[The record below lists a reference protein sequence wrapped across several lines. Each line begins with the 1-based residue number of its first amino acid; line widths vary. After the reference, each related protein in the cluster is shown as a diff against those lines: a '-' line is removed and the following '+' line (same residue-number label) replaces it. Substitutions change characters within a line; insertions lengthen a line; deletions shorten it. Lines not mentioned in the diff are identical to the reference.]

1 MSLFAMFLKLQD
13 RQCLVVG
20 AGAIGE
26 GKAQSLMEAGALVS
40 VVAPRAT
47 QRLQELAATSAI
59 TWLKRKFKPSDLEG
73 KSLVIAATSSPSVN
87 ELVFRESCRRHVLCN
102 AVDDPPHCDFFY
114 GAIVRR
120 GDLQIAISTNGKSPA
135 FAQRLREL
143 LEQQFGREIAEKV
156 DELGTAREKLFR
168 SRTEPSLRKQLLRR
182 MARQLPLAGAK

>member
-47 QRLQELAATSAI
+47 QRLQELAATNAI

-87 ELVFRESCRRHVLCN
+87 ELVFRESRRRHVLCN

-143 LEQQFGREIAEKV
+143 LEQQFGREFAEKV
-156 DELGTAREKLFR
+156 NELGTAREKLFR
-168 SRTEPSLRKQLLRR
+168 SRTEPSLRTELLRT

>member
-1 MSLFAMFLKLQD
+1 MCLFPMFLKLQD

-26 GKAQSLMEAGALVS
+26 GKTQSLIEAGALVS

-59 TWLKRKFKPSDLEG
+59 IWLKRKFKPSDLEG

-87 ELVFRESCRRHVLCN
+87 ELVFRESRRRHVLCN

-114 GAIVRR
+114 GAVVRR

-143 LEQQFGREIAEKV
+143 LEQQFGREFAEKV

-168 SRTEPSLRKQLLRR
+168 SRTEPSFRKQLLRR

>member
-13 RQCLVVG
+13 CQCLVVG

-26 GKAQSLMEAGALVS
+26 GKAQSLIEAGALVS

-59 TWLKRKFKPSDLEG
+59 TWLKRKFEPSDLEG

-87 ELVFRESCRRHVLCN
+87 ELVFRESRRGHVLCN

-143 LEQQFGREIAEKV
+143 LEQQFGREFAEKV
-156 DELGTAREKLFR
+156 NELGTAREKLFR

>member
-26 GKAQSLMEAGALVS
+26 GKTQSLIEAGALVS

-47 QRLQELAATSAI
+47 QLLQELAATSAI

-87 ELVFRESCRRHVLCN
+87 ELVFRESRRRHVLCN

-114 GAIVRR
+114 GAVVRR
-120 GDLQIAISTNGKSPA
+120 GDLQIAISTNAKSPA
-135 FAQRLREL
+135 LAQRLRE
-143 LEQQFGREIAEKV
+143 QQFGPEFAEKV
-156 DELGTAREKLFR
+156 YELGAAREKLFR
-168 SRTEPSLRKQLLRR
+168 SRMEPSRRRRLLHR
-182 MARQLPLAGAK
+182 MARQLLLAG

>member
-1 MSLFAMFLKLQD
+1 MSLFPMFLKLQN
-13 RQCLVVG
+13 RPCLVVG

-26 GKAQSLMEAGALVS
+26 GKAQSLLEAGALVC
-40 VVAPRAT
+40 VVSPRAT
-47 QRLQELAATSAI
+47 QRLQELAATGAI
-59 TWLKRKFKPSDLEG
+59 NWLRRKFTPADLDG

-87 ELVFRESCRRHVLCN
+87 ELVFRESRRRHVLCN

-114 GAIVRR
+114 GAVVRR

-143 LEQQFGREIAEKV
+143 LEQQFGPEFAEKV
-156 DELGTAREKLFR
+156 DDLGAAREKLFR
-168 SRTEPSLRKQLLRR
+168 SKTEPSLRKQLLHR